1 MFAGRVDAAQK
12 LLSKLKQFEQST
24 DTCVLGL
31 LRGGIVTAK
40 VISEFLLLPI
50 QPLIV
55 KKIGAPGNSELAIG
69 AMVGRKNVYWN
80 SDLVKK
86 LRISKKQ
93 KNYLVDS
100 KMAEIKILE
109 KQLQIPEFKYFKN
122 VILADDGVATG
133 ATVIASQEF
142 LRKSKVN
149 KIYLATPIIAS
160 DTLRDIKRYFD
171 GLFYLEKPK
180 DFYAVSEFY
189 QNFPQ
194 VTNSEVSSILHS

>member
-189 QNFPQ
+189 KNFPQ

>member
-1 MFAGRVDAAQK
+1 
-12 LLSKLKQFEQST
+12 
-24 DTCVLGL
+24 
-31 LRGGIVTAK
+31 
-40 VISEFLLLPI
+40 
-50 QPLIV
+50 
-55 KKIGAPGNSELAIG
+55 
-69 AMVGRKNVYWN
+69 
-80 SDLVKK
+80 
-86 LRISKKQ
+86 
-93 KNYLVDS
+93 
-100 KMAEIKILE
+100 MAEIKILE